1 MIKLIQTKYSADTM
15 KMLER
20 DSTLGA
26 IDIETTVVED
36 PHVERPELVSV
47 AITFDGEKAYVMDA
61 DWFNYLA
68 FWLSERDWIMHNGL
82 FDAYM
87 LRIFNKPSP
96 FRPDL
101 PYSHDTMA
109 MAYLLGDY
117 ESKSLESLSEAVLGL
132 ESYKNVD
139 YKNILDEPW
148 EKVAEMN
155 GEDVLRTFNLY
166 RPLADRMNED
176 PQLVRIYRW
185 LLMPAC
191 RALID
196 VSFNG
201 VPVDVSHL
209 AQISEKVLADFE
221 FVKTRMLETTPEPSP
236 EIYPDSWPTKRKAD
250 TPTFNPSSFQQVGHV
265 LYDLFG
271 LEPIKWTDSGNA
283 STDNDTLTQLLIST
297 TGEAN
302 RWVQRLMDYRKLS
315 KQVSSYIEAWPRFIA
330 DDGRMHPRFK
340 PLHVVTGRLSSE
352 SPNIQQ
358 VPRDKEF
365 RNVFGGQGTWVKA
378 DYSQIELRIAAWVA
392 QEEIMLDAYRRG
404 LDLHRLTATLILDD
418 ESDSARQVGKT
429 LNFGLLYGAG
439 VNTLRR
445 IARTEYGV
453 NLTEAEASRYRQEF
467 FDTYPALKAW
477 HSKTETQVL
486 ANHYVRSPLG
496 RYRYL
501 PQAADFWDESR
512 QWAAVREGIN
522 MPVQSFASDLLL
534 MSLVRVNEAYPGAV
548 VAAVHDEIDMVFDTD
563 PPLDHIREIM
573 EDVSWLEKFG
583 INLTVPVVVDIET
596 GTHWGKVSS

>member
-1 MIKLIQTKYSADTM
+1 MEIKIIETKFSADTM

-26 IDIETTVVED
+26 IDIETTIVED

-47 AITFDGEKAYVMDA
+47 AFTFDGEKAYVVDA
-61 DWFNYLA
+61 QWYRYLA
-68 FWLSERDWIMHNGL
+68 YWLSDRDWIMHNGL

-87 LRIFNKPSP
+87 LRLHHQDLSLPSE
-96 FRPDL
+96 L
-101 PYSHDTMA
+101 PYTHDTMA

-117 ESKSLESLSEAVLGL
+117 EEKSLEWLSQEVLGL
-132 ESYKNVD
+132 EGYKNVD
-139 YKNILDEPW
+139 YKNILEEPW

-176 PQLVRIYRW
+176 PQLIRIYRW

-201 VPVDVSHL
+201 VPIDVLGL
-209 AQISEKVLADFE
+209 AKLSEKILADFE
-221 FVKTRMLETTPEPSP
+221 LCKTELSLHTPEPQ
-236 EIYPDSWPTKRKAD
+236 EEKYPGGWPVKRKAD
-250 TPTFNPSSFQQVGHV
+250 EPTFNPGSFKQVGHV
-265 LYDLFG
+265 LFDVFG
-271 LEPIKWTDSGNA
+271 LEPVKITDSGNR
-283 STDNDTLTQLLIST
+283 STDNDSLTQLLVEST
-297 TGEAN
+297 GKAEQFIEVLL
-302 RWVQRLMDYRKLS
+302 RYRTLS

-330 DDGRMHPRFK
+330 KDNRMHPRFK

-352 SPNIQQ
+352 NPNIQQ
-358 VPRDKEF
+358 VPREKEF
-365 RNVFGGQGTWVKA
+365 RNVFGGEGVWVKA

-392 QEEIMLDAYRRG
+392 QEKIMLEAYREG
-404 LDLHRLTATLILDD
+404 LDLHALTAKLILDD

-439 VNTLRR
+439 VQTLRR
-445 IARTEYGV
+445 IARTDYGV
-453 NLTEAEASRYRQEF
+453 NLTEAQASRYRDEF
-467 FDTYPALKAW
+467 FETYPSLKSW
-477 HSKTETQVL
+477 HKKTETQVL
-486 ANHYVRSPLG
+486 NNHYVRSPLG

-501 PQAADFWDESR
+501 PKAADFWDEAR
-512 QWAAVREGIN
+512 QWSAVREGIN

-548 VAAVHDEIDMVFDTD
+548 VAAVHDEIDMVFEAD
-563 PPLDHIREIM
+563 PPLDHIKEIM

-596 GTHWGKVSS
+596 GTHWGDVK